1 MSKTKPKFQ
10 PVTLVLNK
18 KELKLLDF
26 LIGNLTY
33 TDCENLVKQ
42 GDVSY
47 LLYGRIEREMLAQE
61 VKPVDKYID
70 FTITE

>member
-1 MSKTKPKFQ
+1 MKNKIKFQ

-18 KELKLLDF
+18 KELKLIDF

-33 TDCENLVKQ
+33 TDCEKLVKQ
-42 GDVSY
+42 GDISY
-47 LLYGRIEREMLAQE
+47 TLYERIKREMLAQE

-70 FTITE
+70 FSITE

>member
-1 MSKTKPKFQ
+1 MSKNKVKFQ

-18 KELKLLDF
+18 KELKLLDC
-26 LIGNLTY
+26 LTGNLTY
-33 TDCENLVKQ
+33 TDCETLMKQ
-42 GDVSY
+42 GDISY
-47 LLYGRIEREMLAQE
+47 ELYGRIKREMRAQE

>member
-1 MSKTKPKFQ
+1 MSKNKPKFQ

-33 TDCENLVKQ
+33 TDCETLVKQ
-42 GDVSY
+42 GDISHG
-47 LLYGRIEREMLAQE
+47 LYGRIEREMLARE